1 MYQLHW
7 VLIFVWGL
15 SWKLDLEE
23 GPRQHKEIF
32 QNLPTNC
39 MRWCFHLELNFTT
52 TLTKNSHTTTE
63 IYLFRYSCI
72 AWTVFFKNLFV
83 LFCEILTAKI
93 RELLFTLFYSLQ
105 YSHNQLVEQEA
116 WKCSGTVSLILF
128 FNAWYLDY
136 LPELGMRCTFN
147 AFLLFEE

>member
-1 MYQLHW
+1 MVSSDQFYNFMIIIMHMYQLHW

-52 TLTKNSHTTTE
+52 TITKNSHTTTV

-72 AWTVFFKNLFV
+72 AWTVFFFNLFV

-93 RELLFTLFYSLQ
+93 QELLFTLFYSLFTQ
-105 YSHNQLVEQEA
+105 SV
-116 WKCSGTVSLILF
+116 SGTGSLKLLWYSIFNSF
-128 FNAWYLDY
+128 F
-136 LPELGMRCTFN
+136 
-147 AFLLFEE
+147 